1 MYKCSN
7 CGYVGA
13 AFVEFPENAVKNLE
27 KAERMRTKFRQQRKR
42 RPPKY

>member
-13 AFVEFPENAVKNLE
+13 AIVEFPEDSLKKLQR
-27 KAERMRTKFRQQRKR
+27 AERMRVKFSEKRKR
-42 RPPKY
+42 LPRYA

>member
-13 AFVEFPENAVKNLE
+13 AVVEFPDDTLKKLQ
-27 KAERMRTKFRQQRKR
+27 KAERMRTKFRQRKKR
-42 RPPKY
+42 RP

>member
-13 AFVEFPENAVKNLE
+13 AVVEFPEDALKKLQ
-27 KAERMRTKFRQQRKR
+27 KAERMRMKFRQQKKKR
-42 RPPKY
+42 P

>member
-13 AFVEFPENAVKNLE
+13 AVVEFPENALKKLE
-27 KAERMRTKFRQQRKR
+27 KAERMRTKSRQQRKR
-42 RPPKY
+42 KSPKY

>member
-1 MYKCSN
+1 MYKCSS

-13 AFVEFPENAVKNLE
+13 AVVEFPEGALKKLQ
-27 KAERMRTKFRQQRKR
+27 KAERLRNRFRQQRKR

>member
-13 AFVEFPENAVKNLE
+13 AVVEFPDDALKKLQ
-27 KAERMRTKFRQQRKR
+27 KAEQMRTKFRQQKKRKLSA
-42 RPPKY
+42 Y